1 MVVKSTQFVGKTLL
15 LTVTGELLPTAV
27 DNTVSINGE
36 LYRVAQI
43 TDIITEESR
52 MTRIVRE
59 IKVVSKVS
67 SNASCKRLICIFLS
81 ITIVTRVINPI
92 NKASN
97 NTAETNTLLIVH
109 NVTITTGNIATNNP
123 TIIEIAIHLVT
134 IKSLLSLF

>member
-15 LTVTGELLPTAV
+15 LTVVGELLPTAV

-59 IKVVSKVS
+59 IKVVSKVYY
-67 SNASCKRLICIFLS
+67 
-81 ITIVTRVINPI
+81 
-92 NKASN
+92 
-97 NTAETNTLLIVH
+97 
-109 NVTITTGNIATNNP
+109 
-123 TIIEIAIHLVT
+123 
-134 IKSLLSLF
+134 

>member
-15 LTVTGELLPTAV
+15 LTVTGELLPTVV

-59 IKVVSKVS
+59 IKVVSKVYY
-67 SNASCKRLICIFLS
+67 
-81 ITIVTRVINPI
+81 
-92 NKASN
+92 
-97 NTAETNTLLIVH
+97 
-109 NVTITTGNIATNNP
+109 
-123 TIIEIAIHLVT
+123 
-134 IKSLLSLF
+134 

>member
-43 TDIITEESR
+43 TDIITEEPR

-59 IKVVSKVS
+59 IKVVSKVYY
-67 SNASCKRLICIFLS
+67 L
-81 ITIVTRVINPI
+81 
-92 NKASN
+92 
-97 NTAETNTLLIVH
+97 
-109 NVTITTGNIATNNP
+109 G
-123 TIIEIAIHLVT
+123 
-134 IKSLLSLF
+134 

>member
-15 LTVTGELLPTAV
+15 LTVVGELLPTAV

-59 IKVVSKVS
+59 VKVVNKVYY
-67 SNASCKRLICIFLS
+67 
-81 ITIVTRVINPI
+81 
-92 NKASN
+92 
-97 NTAETNTLLIVH
+97 
-109 NVTITTGNIATNNP
+109 
-123 TIIEIAIHLVT
+123 
-134 IKSLLSLF
+134 

>member
-27 DNTVSINGE
+27 DNTVSINGD

-59 IKVVSKVS
+59 IKVVNKVYY
-67 SNASCKRLICIFLS
+67 
-81 ITIVTRVINPI
+81 
-92 NKASN
+92 
-97 NTAETNTLLIVH
+97 
-109 NVTITTGNIATNNP
+109 
-123 TIIEIAIHLVT
+123 
-134 IKSLLSLF
+134 